1 MSRGRP
7 NFHQREMQSPKRRKK
22 RQRKEPKAKR
32 TEGGFHLAAVEFRLE
47 KEKQEKEK
55 GADAA
60 PAKPPGMCLTQMRS
74 LKSCT

>member
-22 RQRKEPKAKR
+22 KQRKEPKAKR

-47 KEKQEKEK
+47 KEKQQEK
-55 GADAA
+55 GAEVT
-60 PAKPPGMCLTQMRS
+60 PAKPPGKCLTDA
-74 LKSCT
+74 LT